1 MALFASLFTITPIA
15 LVGGLSLTAIILT
28 LSGFVDNP
36 APGATLLVT
45 YLSYMVWA
53 LLTVLLGNLFIAV
66 WGDKRTAT
74 LPFVTSVNGNAYAPS
89 GRKTNWA

>member
-1 MALFASLFTITPIA
+1 MTRNKALRLTALFASLFTITPIA

-66 WGDKRTAT
+66 WGDKRIAT
-74 LPFVTSVNGNAYAPS
+74 PPLPLSQA
-89 GRKTNWA
+89 